1 MRVEMSLTRL
11 FSYRQNPACIVL
23 THIKITN
30 SSSPINIQILLIA
43 LGVCTVINNVLH
55 IEQVRPKFKGT

>member
-30 SSSPINIQILLIA
+30 SSPINIQIVLIA
-43 LGVCTVINNVLH
+43 LGVCTVIKNVLH